1 MADNYTYDFQRL
13 QQDAIR
19 RAREMQARARVPAPP
34 LNQGAPGPPAA
45 PAAQPSPAP
54 PQQHSAPAPQQQRSA
69 PAPQHVS
76 APEAGQQHEREPS
89 FGPLSPVKDIF
100 DSLMSDSERTLL
112 LVLILLL
119 TEEKADIGL
128 IFALMYLVL

>member
-45 PAAQPSPAP
+45 PAPSPAP
-54 PQQHSAPAPQQQRSA
+54 QQQHSAPAPQ
-69 PAPQHVS
+69 HVP
-76 APEAGQQHEREPS
+76 APEAGQQHGHEPS

>member
-19 RAREMQARARVPAPP
+19 RAREMQARARVPAVP
-34 LNQGAPGPPAA
+34 LNQSAPGPPAA

-54 PQQHSAPAPQQQRSA
+54 PQHSA
-69 PAPQHVS
+69 PAPQHVA
-76 APEAGQQHEREPS
+76 APAAGQQHGHEPS
-89 FGPLSPVKDIF
+89 FGPLSSVKDIF

>member
-19 RAREMQARARVPAPP
+19 RAREMQARARVPDPP

-45 PAAQPSPAP
+45 PAAQPSTAP
-54 PQQHSAPAPQQQRSA
+54 PQQRSA
-69 PAPQHVS
+69 PAPQHVP

>member
-19 RAREMQARARVPAPP
+19 RAREMQARAQA
-34 LNQGAPGPPAA
+34 GAPLPNSNPPRPQASPPAFSAPAA
-45 PAAQPSPAP
+45 P
-54 PQQHSAPAPQQQRSA
+54 
-69 PAPQHVS
+69 VS
-76 APEAGQQHEREPS
+76 APPRSSVPEPSAGQRHEHEPS

-100 DSLMSDSERTLL
+100 DSLMSDSERTLI

-119 TEEKADIGL
+119 SEEKADMGL
-128 IFALMYLVL
+128 IFALMYLVI

>member
-1 MADNYTYDFQRL
+1 MADNYPYDFQRL

-34 LNQGAPGPPAA
+34 LNQSAPGPPAA

-54 PQQHSAPAPQQQRSA
+54 QQHSAPT
-69 PAPQHVS
+69 PAPQHVP
-76 APEAGQQHEREPS
+76 APEAGQQREREPS
-89 FGPLSPVKDIF
+89 YGPLTPVKDIF

-128 IFALMYLVL
+128 VFALMYLVL